1 MGDSRQKV
9 AADRDFC
16 IILPVRVR
24 RSVRQVGQNRV
35 VGIARGDNRREKATL
50 EGGSRKMAMIIGA
63 LSPRTRWAVLIG
75 FLSATLL
82 VADTL
87 AHPIVQDDR
96 ALSAAG
102 GSNREDPGEPAA
114 LTSGRALPVDL
125 LPQPLPVSL
134 PDDGRFVPPADTL
147 PGISS
152 EPSLRPFDPG
162 QLPIDV
168 RSSLTGDKEVNPFP
182 TARRPTATD
191 RTRQDVASSRA
202 GPTGSTQEAS
212 SLAGEEIGAA
222 IRDLEESIVDAI
234 VAATDARMGP
244 EGRAS
249 FSLFGVEGFHFAA
262 KGGQVSIGHGDLSLS
277 VTDHAGS
284 REGEQTRQTAQRGPQ
299 QLSTPGEPDGGW
311 TIRRFILEIVQYP
324 LFWVVILMLLIGKI
338 ALTIASRRGRRRTHR
353 RHSRSSQQ
361 VKVKRMRTRKRVR
374 IRLKRPPSPVGLQ
387 EP

>member
-1 MGDSRQKV
+1 
-9 AADRDFC
+9 
-16 IILPVRVR
+16 
-24 RSVRQVGQNRV
+24 
-35 VGIARGDNRREKATL
+35 
-50 EGGSRKMAMIIGA
+50 MIIGT

-102 GSNREDPGEPAA
+102 GTNQGDPGEAAA
-114 LTSGRALPVDL
+114 LTSGHSLPVDL
-125 LPQPLPVSL
+125 PPQPLPVSL
-134 PDDGRFVPPADTL
+134 PDDGRFVSPADTL

-152 EPSLRPFDPG
+152 EPSLRPFEPG
-162 QLPIDV
+162 QLQIDV
-168 RSSLTGDKEVNPFP
+168 RSALTGDKEVNPLP
-182 TARRPTATD
+182 MARRPATKD
-191 RTRQDVASSRA
+191 RTQQDVAPSPARPSGA
-202 GPTGSTQEAS
+202 TQEAS

-222 IRDLEESIVDAI
+222 IRDLEESIIDAI

-277 VTDHAGS
+277 ITEHAGS
-284 REGEQTRQTAQRGPQ
+284 REGEQTRQTIQRDPQ

-311 TIRRFILEIVQYP
+311 TIRQFILEVVQYP

-353 RHSRSSQQ
+353 RHSRGNQQ
-361 VKVKRMRTRKRVR
+361 VKVKRTRKRVR
-374 IRLKRPPSPVGLQ
+374 IRLKRPPSTVGLQ